1 MVAHK
6 TGIPMESNTENLNP
20 EANPEQKEKKKGK
33 KQIQLERTRTAF
45 ERLQLAWVRTS
56 LTMLTIGVGSYEY
69 FYNRLEKGQ
78 APLLN
83 LITGRELGLFLIL
96 TAFSMLL
103 FATVQ
108 HTKNM
113 SSLKKTY
120 PEMRFS
126 VALVLSYLL
135 LALSFFL
142 GFMVS
147 IKYGYHVNV

>member
-1 MVAHK
+1 
-6 TGIPMESNTENLNP
+6 MESLNTTNIPDQEK
-20 EANPEQKEKKKGK
+20 EEKKKEKKEGK

-45 ERLQLAWVRTS
+45 ERLQLAWIRTC

-83 LITGRELGLFLIL
+83 LISGRELGLFLIL
-96 TAFSMLL
+96 TSFAMLL
-103 FATVQ
+103 LATIQ
-108 HTKNM
+108 HSKNM

-120 PEMRFS
+120 KEMRFS

-142 GFMVS
+142 GFMVLL
-147 IKYGYHVNV
+147 KFEFNVNI

>member
-1 MVAHK
+1 
-6 TGIPMESNTENLNP
+6 METTNTEKIHDQ
-20 EANPEQKEKKKGK
+20 EKEEKKLQKKAGK

-45 ERLQLAWVRTS
+45 ERLQLAWIRTS
-56 LTMLTIGVGSYEY
+56 LTMLTIGVGAYEY

-83 LITGRELGLFLIL
+83 LISGRELGLFLIV

-103 FATVQ
+103 LATIQ

-113 SSLKKTY
+113 ASLKQQY
-120 PEMRFS
+120 SEMRFS
-126 VALVLSYLL
+126 VAMMLSYLL

-142 GFMVS
+142 GLMV
-147 IKYGYHVNV
+147 IVKYEFNVDI

>member
-1 MVAHK
+1 MVANMN
-6 TGIPMESNTENLNP
+6 GIPMEGNTEKLNP
-20 EANPEQKEKKKGK
+20 ETNPEKNEKKKGK

-45 ERLQLAWVRTS
+45 ERLQLAWIRTC

-96 TAFSMLL
+96 AAFGMLL
-103 FATVQ
+103 PATIQ

-113 SSLKKTY
+113 SNLKKTY

-142 GFMVS
+142 GFMVLL
-147 IKYGYHVNV
+147 KYGYHLNV

>member
-1 MVAHK
+1 
-6 TGIPMESNTENLNP
+6 METTNTEEILDP
-20 EANPEQKEKKKGK
+20 EKAAKKEAKKEGK

-45 ERLQLAWVRTS
+45 ERLQLAWIRTS

-83 LITGRELGLFLIL
+83 IISGRELGLFLIV

-103 FATVQ
+103 LATIQ
-108 HTKNM
+108 HSKNM
-113 SSLKKTY
+113 VSLKKQY
-120 PEMRFS
+120 KEMRFS

-142 GFMVS
+142 GFMVLL
-147 IKYGYHVNV
+147 KFEFHVNV

>member
-1 MVAHK
+1 
-6 TGIPMESNTENLNP
+6 METTTTEDALQQ
-20 EANPEQKEKKKGK
+20 EKDKKKEEKKEGK

-45 ERLQLAWVRTS
+45 ERLQLAWIRTC

-83 LITGRELGLFLIL
+83 LITGRELGLFLIVA
-96 TAFSMLL
+96 AFTMLL
-103 FATVQ
+103 LATIQ

-113 SSLKKTY
+113 SSLKKHY
-120 PEMRFS
+120 KEMRFS

-142 GFMVS
+142 GFMVL
-147 IKYGYHVNV
+147 IKFEFNVNV

>member
-1 MVAHK
+1 
-6 TGIPMESNTENLNP
+6 MESLNTTNIPDQEK
-20 EANPEQKEKKKGK
+20 EEKKKEKKEGK

-45 ERLQLAWVRTS
+45 ERLQLAWIRTC

-83 LITGRELGLFLIL
+83 LISGRELGLFLIL
-96 TAFSMLL
+96 TSFAMLL
-103 FATVQ
+103 LATIQ
-108 HTKNM
+108 HSKNM

-120 PEMRFS
+120 KEMRFS

-142 GFMVS
+142 GIMVLL
-147 IKYGYHVNV
+147 KFEFNVNI

>member
-1 MVAHK
+1 ME
-6 TGIPMESNTENLNP
+6 TMNSEGILQQEKDKKK
-20 EANPEQKEKKKGK
+20 AEKKEGR

-45 ERLQLAWVRTS
+45 ERLQLAWIRTC

-83 LITGRELGLFLIL
+83 IISGRELGLFLIL
-96 TAFSMLL
+96 AAFAMLL
-103 FATVQ
+103 LATIQ

-113 SSLKKTY
+113 TSLKRQYK
-120 PEMRFS
+120 EMRFS

-142 GFMVS
+142 GFMVL
-147 IKYGYHVNV
+147 IKFKFNVNV